1 MENTKILRPL
11 GRTNMMVT
19 PIGLGCWQFSKGRGL
34 AGRYWPVL
42 SDETIKEIVKVSIEG
57 GVNWFDTAE
66 LYGNGASEKALSTA
80 LISLEKTTGNV
91 VIATKWSPMFRTAA
105 SILRTI
111 DDRIRSLQN
120 LRIDLYQVHQP
131 LGFSTVEKE
140 MDAMARLVDAGKIRY
155 VGVSNFNADRMRR
168 AHAQLRRHGLALVS
182 NQMSYSLLKRG
193 IEKNGV
199 VETAKEL
206 GISIIAYS
214 PLAQGILTG
223 KFHKQNDQAA
233 QPVGIRKYLPGF
245 RRGGLERSRPLIARL
260 GQVAE
265 AHGSTPAQVALQWL
279 NSFQGELVVAIP
291 GASSAAQAMQ
301 NAKSMEIVLTQDE
314 MHSLDEVSRG
324 CQHG

>member
-1 MENTKILRPL
+1 MKLRSL
-11 GRTNMMVT
+11 GASDLFVS
-19 PIGLGCWQFSKGRGL
+19 PIGLGCWQFSKGNGL
-34 AGRYWPVL
+34 AGKYWPVL
-42 SDETIKEIVKVSIEG
+42 TDETIKGIVKVSIEG

-66 LYGNGASEKALSTA
+66 MYGKGESEKALSTA

-91 VIATKWSPMFRTAA
+91 IIATKWSPMFRTAA

-111 DDRIRSLQN
+111 DDRFRSLQN

-140 MDAMARLVDAGKIRY
+140 MDAMARLVDAKKIRY
-155 VGVSNFNADRMRR
+155 VGVSNFSADRMRR
-168 AHAQLRRHGLALVS
+168 AHAQLCLHGLALVS
-182 NQMSYSLLKRG
+182 NQMRYSLLDRR

-223 KFHKQNDQAA
+223 KFHKQSAQAA
-233 QPVGIRKYLPGF
+233 QPVGIRRHLAGF
-245 RRGGLERSRPLIARL
+245 RRGGLERSRPLITRL

-279 NSFQGELVVAIP
+279 TSFQGKCVVAIP
-291 GASSAAQAMQ
+291 GATSVAQAMQ

-314 MHSLDEVSRG
+314 MHSLDEVSKG
-324 CQHG
+324 CQQG